1 MKIAFITPG
10 FVPVPAVKGGAI
22 ERLMTYLIEQNEDA
36 NEFDIDLYTVDHPK
50 LTNIKFKNTKI
61 NKIKLNKIE
70 EIHNRLFNHFF
81 WRFNIEKSFNQY
93 GRKTLKKLL
102 KNKYDYILIENNM
115 YIYKNIYSKIIK
127 KYPNTKF
134 IFHLHND
141 IGKVDKPNS
150 LCKYILNTA
159 TTVLTCSEYLKNRLE
174 SICKTNN
181 VKVLYNV
188 IDFSNMNYN
197 EEERKKLRKQY
208 DIENNFVYGY
218 IGRISKEKGVL
229 ELIRAYKKVVK
240 NNNNVKL
247 MIIGDTLFNNSKN
260 KYCMDIEKEI
270 SDIKDSI
277 ILVGSIKNELINN
290 YMSAVDALVIPTI
303 CEEAFGIVAVE
314 GLACE
319 RPIVA
324 TKSGGMLEILND
336 KNSLLIDKSNIVS
349 NLEEALINVLEN
361 KDEYTKKS
369 KVGKSILINNDNFH
383 CKYYLKNFCN
393 LIKKGM

>member
-50 LTNIKFKNTKI
+50 LKNIKFKNTKI

-70 EIHNRLFNHFF
+70 EIYNRLFNHFF
-81 WRFNIEKSFNQY
+81 WRFNVEKSFNQY
-93 GRKTLKKLL
+93 GRKTLKELL

-115 YIYKNIYSKIIK
+115 YIYKEIYSKIIK

-197 EEERKKLRKQY
+197 EEERKKIRKQY

-277 ILVGSIKNELINN
+277 ILAGSIKNELINN

-303 CEEAFGIVAVE
+303 CEEAFGIVAAE

-369 KVGKSILINNDNFH
+369 KVGKSTLINNDNFH